1 MPGSGGTLLIPF
13 QLSGFHGAIEPGVS
27 GASPSTAAL
36 GCRPHVL
43 GGLRGRPPKPQ
54 RWGDDPCHP
63 GMGILSPP
71 LPTLGCLAQHPRLP
85 LPAAPVFTHRPLRL
99 NSAEAAVKY
108 L

>member
-43 GGLRGRPPKPQ
+43 GGLRGRPPEPQ

-71 LPTLGCLAQHPRLP
+71 LPTLGRLAQHPRLP